1 MDDYRFNSETD
12 PTDEQLYMLMHEVGE
27 EVRESNVQMRSA
39 FFAHINQQLRY
50 EKTTT
55 NSNCRS

>member
-12 PTDEQLYMLMHEVGE
+12 PTDEQLNMLMHEVGE

-39 FFAHINQQLRY
+39 FFTRINQRLNA
-50 EKTTT
+50 EA
-55 NSNCRS
+55 

>member
-12 PTDEQLYMLMHEVGE
+12 PTDEQLDMLMHEVGE

-39 FFAHINQQLRY
+39 FFARINQRLNAQA
-50 EKTTT
+50 
-55 NSNCRS
+55 